1 MTFFSVLQNL
11 IQSKSNVSSE
21 VLREKF
27 GIRLL
32 S

>member
-11 IQSKSNVSSE
+11 IQSKSNFSSE